1 MRAGTLIDQHD
12 LTHQAAV
19 AVERAHDAAIRR
31 NPWTGHLTKS
41 AFTAVFLVLPLIQ
54 ANAAPND
61 VRLPMSAAQL
71 REQCNAEYGSTPS
84 LTCRAAILGA
94 LEMFYATT
102 NYMKMT
108 CMPSVG
114 LGVEEGVRI
123 LNKYMEDHPNPW
135 LYQHSTGSMILLEAI
150 GNAYPC
156 ALRR

>member
-1 MRAGTLIDQHD
+1 
-12 LTHQAAV
+12 LT
-19 AVERAHDAAIRR
+19 E
-31 NPWTGHLTKS
+31 HLTKS
-41 AFTAVFLVLPLIQ
+41 AFTAVFLVFAPMQ
-54 ANAAPND
+54 ANTAPND

-71 REQCNAEYGSTPS
+71 RDQCNAEYGSTAS

-94 LEMFYATT
+94 LEMFYVITD
-102 NYMKMT
+102 YMKMT

-123 LNKYMEDHPNPW
+123 LDKYIEDHPNPW